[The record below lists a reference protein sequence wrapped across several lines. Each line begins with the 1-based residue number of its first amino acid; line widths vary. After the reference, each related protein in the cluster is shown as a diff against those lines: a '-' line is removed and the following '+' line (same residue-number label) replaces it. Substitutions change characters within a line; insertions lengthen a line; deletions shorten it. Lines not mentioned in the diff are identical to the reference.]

1 MRRSLK
7 EDHRWKETV
16 GEPIMKN
23 FLVFAASLFL
33 ATSASAQT
41 SKQIKVRIVYDTA
54 DANSAAVGPLLV
66 QKIAGQPKFFTIA
79 TGDDKN
85 LAIVTDC
92 YRATASDPYSC
103 YYVATKW
110 LGSTEALLG
119 GGVMVQKSAEEAATA
134 LFSSILQDVAERW
147 NSTDR
152 RMLIS
157 ELETCLE
164 LTESS
169 CAVPE
174 PLVAELKTKS
184 INLSQY
190 MRKGGL
196 KP

>member
-1 MRRSLK
+1 
-7 EDHRWKETV
+7 
-16 GEPIMKN
+16 MKN
-23 FLVFAASLFL
+23 FLVFGAFVFL

-41 SKQIKVRIVYDTA
+41 SKQIKVRVVYNTA
-54 DANSAAVGPLLV
+54 DTSSSAVAPLLI
-66 QKIAGQPKFFTIA
+66 QKIAAQPKFFTIG
-79 TGDDKN
+79 TGDDRD
-85 LAIVTDC
+85 LAIIADC
-92 YRATASDPYSC
+92 YRETPSDPYSC

-110 LGSTEALLG
+110 LGSTQALLG

-152 RMLIS
+152 RMLIA
-157 ELETCLE
+157 ELETCLA

-174 PLVAELKTKS
+174 PLAGELKTKS